1 MKASFVRTIGRIAL
15 TLAITPVVVLSA
27 HAADTLKIGI
37 IGPLTGG
44 GAAWGQAA
52 VVAGHT
58 LAEETNAAGGLLVG
72 GKRYRVEMI
81 NYDDKYNTSE
91 AVSAY
96 NRLVNQDGVK
106 YIMILTGAATAALK
120 QNVEDDKVVAL
131 TGSYTGNT
139 TLGKNTRYMFR
150 LYSDPDQYVPPLV
163 GWLKSNA
170 PGKKV
175 VTINPNDETG
185 WHVGEV
191 SARTFTAGGFQ
202 VVDKEV
208 YERSVKDFQP
218 LLTKAIALKPDVIDL
233 GSTPPGTSGLIVR
246 QARELGYDKLFVK
259 TGGPGPRDI
268 VAAAGIKASEGTVNM
283 LYADPSNP
291 GYQKLAAAYKKDRG
305 QDGNEIIVA
314 YYDGLNVLLHAISAA
329 GSVDDTAKVAAAFA
343 RALPMKSV
351 QGDEIRLTGLKEYGS
366 NTQFVTT
373 NYIGVVRNGQPVVV
387 GKLQ

>member
-1 MKASFVRTIGRIAL
+1 MKASLIRAVARIAAGVAAAPL
-15 TLAITPVVVLSA
+15 LAAGV

-37 IGPLTGG
+37 VGPLTGG

-52 VVAGHT
+52 VVAGQI
-58 LAEETNAAGGLLVG
+58 LADETNVAGGLLVG

-81 NYDDKYNTSE
+81 SYDDKYNTSE

-96 NRLVNQDGVK
+96 NRLVNKDDVK

-131 TGSYTGNT
+131 TGSYTGNA
-139 TLGKNTRYMFR
+139 TLGKNTHYMFR
-150 LYSDPDQYVPPLV
+150 LYSDPDQYVPPMV
-163 GWLKSNA
+163 AWLKNTA

-185 WHVGEV
+185 WHVGDV
-191 SARTFTAGGFQ
+191 SAQTFAANGFQ
-202 VVDKEV
+202 LVDKEV
-208 YERSVKDFQP
+208 YERTQKDFQP

-268 VAAAGIKASEGTVNM
+268 VAAAGAKAAEGTVNM
-283 LYADPSNP
+283 LYADPSNS
-291 GYQKLAAAYKKDRG
+291 GYQKLAAAYRKDRG

-329 GSVDDTAKVAAAFA
+329 ATVDDTAKVAAAFA
-343 RALPMKSV
+343 KALPMKSV
-351 QGDEIRLTGLKEYGS
+351 QGDDIRLAGLKEYGS

-373 NYIGVVRNGQPVVV
+373 NYIGVIRSGQPVVV
-387 GKLQ
+387 GKLR